1 MRRLLAKLV
10 ILPNTASNTFA
21 VSRPGRRGLAVV
33 VCLFDALVV
42 LFSPDIVDEATG
54 RLLAGVVV
62 LSAASIISFTVKVVG
77 SVADGVVASGIGF
90 VFVSTGIIVPA
101 DGDVTYVPVVRSV
114 TKSIISVA
122 GGVECTEV
130 VDSVS
135 GILSVIRGSGWIDEG
150 PFSVV
155 ELVCSRPGTVLL
167 ETGILSEVCTT
178 LSVNAVVS
186 SL

>member
-54 RLLAGVVV
+54 RLLVGVVV

-135 GILSVIRGSGWIDEG
+135 GIDEG

-178 LSVNAVVS
+178 LSVNVVVS
-186 SL
+186 TL